1 MPRRLLSTVS
11 PEFALAPY
19 QSSRSGQR
27 KVQFCMLT
35 LRHERLLGV
44 SDAEVIA
51 LYEAKDYCN
60 ESQVDELF
68 KLYDVDCSGT
78 LDRAEL
84 TQAMEGIGLVPTSER
99 AKRLLDFF
107 DDSQD
112 GELQREEFA
121 SLMNHIWG
129 GAVAVKFS
137 DNLGELYGDETLAE
151 HSLYMWLGRAVPSH
165 YVLRA
170 LRNTW
175 PGLVRHIAILRN
187 TADNPTLS
195 PELMEAFDETYEPS
209 VSSAANP
216 NTLSLT
222 LALSP
227 TLQPCP

>member
-1 MPRRLLSTVS
+1 MMRARHRLMQAARVPRRLLSTVS

-19 QSSRSGQR
+19 QSSSSGQR

-44 SDAEVIA
+44 SDAEVLA

-84 TQAMEGIGLVPTSER
+84 TQAMEGIGLVPTEER
-99 AKRLLDFF
+99 ARKLLDFF

-121 SLMNHIWG
+121 SLMDHIWG

-137 DNLGELYGDETLAE
+137 SNLGELYGDETLAE
-151 HSLYMWLGRAVPSH
+151 HSLYMWP
-165 YVLRA
+165 
-170 LRNTW
+170 
-175 PGLVRHIAILRN
+175 
-187 TADNPTLS
+187 
-195 PELMEAFDETYEPS
+195 
-209 VSSAANP
+209 
-216 NTLSLT
+216 
-222 LALSP
+222 
-227 TLQPCP
+227 